1 MSGALLLKGDRMD
14 EKNTNK
20 FIGYAV
26 VAIVAYY
33 VLQMIV
39 PFLFYGVIGL
49 VGWRVYQEHQKTKK

>member
-14 EKNTNK
+14 NK
-20 FIGYAV
+20 QSNQMIGFAV

-39 PFLFYGVIGL
+39 PFLIWGAIGL
-49 VGWRVYQEHQKTKK
+49 VSWRVYLEFNKRK